1 MELVLVRHG
10 QPAWTRDRSAQVD
23 PELTDLG
30 HRQALLTAER
40 LAATRFD
47 RLLVSTATRAQQTAA
62 PIRAQLDG
70 VAAEDREWLH
80 EIRSP
85 GAWQGTPVE
94 EIGRVLREARVRPR
108 ADWWDGLP
116 GGESFRDF
124 HARVTSGLEAEL
136 AALGVDHDP
145 SSGLW
150 RVPEEDQRRL
160 LMVAHAGTNS
170 VVLGRLLGLEPEP
183 WEWERF
189 ASDHT
194 SLTLL
199 RSVPIGGGHIFSL
212 QRFSDVSHLPPDLVT
227 A

>member
-10 QPAWTRDRSAQVD
+10 QPAWSRERSAQVD
-23 PELTDLG
+23 PELTELG
-30 HRQALLTAER
+30 HRQAALTAER
-40 LAATRFD
+40 LAALPID
-47 RLLVSTATRAQQTAA
+47 RVFVSTARRAQQTAE
-62 PIRAQLDG
+62 PIRARLDG
-70 VAAEDREWLH
+70 VPAEDREWLH

-94 EIGRVLREARVRPR
+94 EIGRVLREARGRPR
-108 ADWWDGLP
+108 AAWWDGLP

-124 HARVTSGLEAEL
+124 HARVTSGLGAEL
-136 AALGVDHDP
+136 AALGIHHDQA
-145 SSGLW
+145 SGLW
-150 RVPEEDQRRL
+150 DVPDDDDRRL
-160 LMVAHAGTNS
+160 LLVAHAGTNS
-170 VVLGRLLGLEPEP
+170 VVLGHLLGLEPEP

-199 RSVPIGGGHIFSL
+199 RSVPISGGHIFSL
-212 QRFSDVSHLPPDLVT
+212 QRFSDVGHLPAELVT

>member
-94 EIGRVLREARVRPR
+94 EIGRVLREARIRPR

>member
-40 LAATRFD
+40 LEAMRFD
-47 RLLVSTATRAQQTAA
+47 RLLVSTATRAQQTAV
-62 PIRAQLDG
+62 PIRARLDG

-136 AALGVDHDP
+136 AALGIDHDP

-150 RVPEEDQRRL
+150 RVPEEDRRRL
-160 LMVAHAGTNS
+160 LLVAHAGTNS

-194 SLTLL
+194 SLTVL

-212 QRFSDVSHLPPDLVT
+212 QRFSDVSHLPPDLV
-227 A
+227 AA

>member
-23 PELTDLG
+23 PELTEIG
-30 HRQALLTAER
+30 HRQAVLTADR
-40 LAATRFD
+40 LAAMRFD
-47 RLLVSTATRAQQTAA
+47 RLLVSTARRAQQTSA
-62 PIRAQLDG
+62 PIRARLEG
-70 VAAEDREWLH
+70 GATEDREWLH

-94 EIGRVLREARVRPR
+94 EIGRVLRDARDRPR
-108 ADWWDGLP
+108 SHWWDGLP

-124 HARVTSGLEAEL
+124 HARVTSGLVAEL
-136 AALGVDHDP
+136 ATLGVEHDP

-150 RVPEEDQRRL
+150 RVPNEDHRRL
-160 LMVAHAGTNS
+160 LLVAHAGTNS
-170 VVLGRLLGLEPEP
+170 VVLGNLLGLEPEP

-194 SLTLL
+194 SLTVL

-212 QRFSDVSHLPPDLVT
+212 QRFSDVGHLPPELVT

>member
-10 QPAWTRDRSAQVD
+10 QPAWARDLSAQVD
-23 PELTDLG
+23 PELTELG
-30 HRQALLTAER
+30 HRQAVMTAER
-40 LAATRFD
+40 LAAMRFD
-47 RLLVSTATRAQQTAA
+47 RLFVSTARRAQQTAT
-62 PIRAQLDG
+62 PIRAQLPR
-70 VAAEDREWLH
+70 VVAEDRAWLH

-94 EIGRVLREARVRPR
+94 EIGRVLRDARGRPR
-108 ADWWDGLP
+108 AEWWDGLP

-124 HARVTSGLEAEL
+124 HARVTSGLVAEL
-136 AALGVDHDP
+136 AGLGIDHDP

-150 RVPEEDQRRL
+150 RVPEEDRRRL
-160 LMVAHAGTNS
+160 LLVAHAGTNS
-170 VVLGRLLGLEPEP
+170 VVLGHLLGLEPEP

-194 SLTLL
+194 SLTVL

-212 QRFSDVSHLPPDLVT
+212 QRFSDVGHLPPELVT

>member
-70 VAAEDREWLH
+70 VATEDREWLH

-136 AALGVDHDP
+136 AALGIDHDP

-160 LMVAHAGTNS
+160 LLVAHAGTNS
-170 VVLGRLLGLEPEP
+170 VVLGHLLGLEPEP

-212 QRFSDVSHLPPDLVT
+212 QRFSDVSHLPPDFVT